1 MKEFINTVWF
11 ELALVN
17 AGFAFGSIL
26 LSHFEERTP
35 KLKKVLKLIL
45 FNIIIASLYLFLGR
59 TYSLGFIIF
68 ILILVILIHA
78 VILPLNGINGLTGEP
93 KEKYYKFRGWKK

>member
-1 MKEFINTVWF
+1 MLEFNTVWF

-45 FNIIIASLYLFLGR
+45 FNTIIALLYLFLGR
-59 TYSLGFIIF
+59 AYSLGFIIF
-68 ILILVILIHA
+68 ILILVVLIHT

>member
-1 MKEFINTVWF
+1 MLEFNTVWL

-17 AGFAFGSIL
+17 FVFAFGSIL
-26 LSHFEERTP
+26 FSHFEERTP
-35 KLKKVLKLIL
+35 KLRKVLKLIL

-59 TYSLGFIIF
+59 PYSLGFIIF
-68 ILILVILIHA
+68 ILILVIIIHTL
-78 VILPLNGINGLTGEP
+78 ILPLNGINGLTGEP